1 MNLTDPSLSWTSAL
15 DGPVL
20 SVLAE
25 YDRPLTVAEI
35 AEKADRG
42 TEIGIRRVIQRLVA
56 QGIVIGI
63 AIGKRSGYVLNR
75 QHVAADG
82 VIRLAGLHRVLWSR
96 MAEHIAHWPS
106 KPVLA
111 RIFGSAARGD
121 GDETSDIDVLLVR
134 PATAQEI
141 RLERSTNQ
149 TLTDRLA
156 PVAASLGPAGA
167 SQWRADALTQF
178 ESDLTRLD
186 EDVRAWSGNS
196 MQAVV
201 RSTLEWDREVRSG
214 HATATEILREGLTL
228 FELSPLGTTQFGT
241 RVSDANE

>member
-35 AEKADRG
+35 AEKAARG

-82 VIRLAGLHRVLWSR
+82 VIQLTGLRRLLWSR

-111 RIFGSAARGD
+111 RVFGSAARGD

-134 PATAQEI
+134 PATTEEI
-141 RLERSTNQ
+141 QMERSSNHS
-149 TLTDRLA
+149 LTDLLA
-156 PVAASLGPAGA
+156 SVAASLGQAGA
-167 SQWRADALTQF
+167 SQWRATALTQF
-178 ESDLTRLD
+178 ESDLARLD

-201 RSTLEWDREVRSG
+201 RSTLEWSREVRSG
-214 HATATEILREGLTL
+214 HATATAILREGLTL
-228 FELSPLGTTQFGT
+228 FEQSPLGTTQFGA

>member
-1 MNLTDPSLSWTSAL
+1 MNLADPSLSWTSAL

-35 AEKADRG
+35 AEKAARG

-82 VIRLAGLHRVLWSR
+82 VIQLTGLRRLLWSR

-111 RIFGSAARGD
+111 RVFGSAARGD

-134 PATAQEI
+134 PATARESQV
-141 RLERSTNQ
+141 
-149 TLTDRLA
+149 DRGNKSSRTELLA
-156 PVAASLGPAGA
+156 AVAASLAQSSTAQWGA
-167 SQWRADALTQF
+167 SELTQF
-178 ESDLTRLD
+178 ESDLARLD
-186 EDVRAWSGNS
+186 EDVRTWSGNS

-201 RSTLEWDREVRSG
+201 RSTLEWSREVRSG

-228 FELSPLGTTQFGT
+228 FEQSPLGTTQFGAK
-241 RVSDANE
+241 VSDGGK

>member
-25 YDRPLTVAEI
+25 YDRPLTVTEI
-35 AEKADRG
+35 AEKAARG

-56 QGIVIGI
+56 QGIVSGI

-82 VIRLAGLHRVLWSR
+82 VIQLAGLRRILWSR
-96 MAEHIAHWPS
+96 MAEHITHWPS

-111 RIFGSAARGD
+111 RVFGSAARGD
-121 GDETSDIDVLLVR
+121 GDETSDIDVLFVR

-141 RLERSTNQ
+141 QLERSSNQ
-149 TLTDRLA
+149 TLTDLLA
-156 PVAASLGPAGA
+156 SVAASLGQAGA
-167 SQWRADALTQF
+167 SQWRAVALTQF
-178 ESDLTRLD
+178 DSDLARLN

-201 RSTLEWDREVRSG
+201 RSTLEWNREVRAG

-228 FELSPLGTTQFGT
+228 FEQSPLGTTQFGA
-241 RVSDANE
+241 RASDASE